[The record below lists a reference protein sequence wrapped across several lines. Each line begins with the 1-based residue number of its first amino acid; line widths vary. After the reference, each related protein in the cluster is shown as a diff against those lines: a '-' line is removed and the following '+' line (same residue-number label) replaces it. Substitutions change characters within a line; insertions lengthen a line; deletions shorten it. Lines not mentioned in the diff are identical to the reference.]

1 MNSADSAHTE
11 DHVSAHK
18 RSSIH
23 RRELLAADFCGCF
36 HCCKIY
42 SPKTIEEWVDDDAQ
56 GQGQTAMCP
65 KCGIDSVISVSG
77 DTVEVRAFLKK
88 MRGHWFGE

>member
-1 MNSADSAHTE
+1 MDTADNFRTE

-23 RRELLAADFCGCF
+23 RQELLAAEFCGCF
-36 HCCKIY
+36 HCCEVY
-42 SPKTIEEWVDDDAQ
+42 SPTTIDEWVDEDDQ

-65 KCGIDSVISVSG
+65 RCGIDSVISVSG
-77 DTVEVRAFLKK
+77 DSTEVRKFLRI
-88 MRGHWFGE
+88 MRQYWFS